1 MIPRILISV
10 GLVVASA
17 GPALAFAS
25 PPKPA
30 RVPDVTPVYAPAMAF
45 VALDE
50 RMPRTKLR
58 PAVFVPDLC
67 VYRYR
72 VGTASPECQKFVDQA
87 LGYYYSYVWI
97 EAARSAET
105 AIGYDPDCAYAW
117 LVLSKGI
124 EKYGTGDAT
133 AALK

>member
-1 MIPRILISV
+1 MSPRILISI
-10 GLVVASA
+10 GLAVASA

-58 PAVFVPDLC
+58 PTVYVPDLC

-72 VGTASPECQKFVDQA
+72 VGTQSADCQRFVDQA

-105 AIGYDPDCAYAW
+105 AIRDDPDCAYAW
-117 LVLSKGI
+117 LVLHKGL
-124 EKYGTGDAT
+124 EK
-133 AALK
+133 